1 MCSALLA
8 SGPSLNTRPCLLSN
22 MVAGRFPATASS
34 LTQASR
40 SVYEGLQHSLL
51 LLCALCPELP
61 PEQPLGQSHPQ
72 PDVLEA
78 IQNQLNAVLS
88 DLLGQA
94 SSSAPA
100 ALLIARMLWASV
112 HASQRLQQLLH
123 LQPDSKLIERLQRLL
138 AHLQTWQQ
146 S

>member
-1 MCSALLA
+1 M
-8 SGPSLNTRPCLLSN
+8 
-22 MVAGRFPATASS
+22 
-34 LTQASR
+34 TQAAR
-40 SVYEGLQHSLL
+40 SVYEGLQHTLL

-61 PEQPLGQSHPQ
+61 PEQPLGQSFPK

-78 IQNQLNAVLS
+78 IQIQLHAVLS

-94 SSSAPA
+94 SSSAAA
-100 ALLIARMLWASV
+100 ALPTARMLWASV

-123 LQPDSKLIERLQRLL
+123 LQPDSNLVERLQRLL
-138 AHLQTWQQ
+138 ARLQTWQP